1 MARDT
6 GSSCRLCRRENLKL
20 FLKGDRCYGD
30 KCAFER
36 RAYPP
41 GQHGQRRGGKLS
53 DYKLQL
59 REKQK
64 VKRIYGLLEKQFRR
78 YYYRAEKQKG
88 ITGTN
93 LLILLECRLDNVV
106 YRMGF
111 ASSRKQARQLIRH
124 SHFLVADKKVNIPSY
139 QVKVGDVIQVR
150 EGSRKVP
157 AFIEALETV
166 VRRGIPEWME
176 VDKEN
181 FRGTLKALPN
191 REELTMPI
199 QEQLIVELYSK

>member
-1 MARDT
+1 
-6 GSSCRLCRRENLKL
+6 LKL

-36 RAYPP
+36 RPYPP

-53 DYKLQL
+53 DYRLQL

-64 VKRIYGLLEKQFRR
+64 VKRIYGVLEKQFRR
-78 YYYRAEKQKG
+78 YYYRAEKEKG
-88 ITGTN
+88 ITGTR

-124 SHFLVADKKVNIPSY
+124 NHFMVNDKKVNIPSY
-139 QVKVGDVIQVR
+139 QVKIGDVIQAR

-157 AFIEALETV
+157 SISEALETV
-166 VRRGIPEWME
+166 VRRGIPDWIEM
-176 VDKEN
+176 DKEN
-181 FRGTLKALPN
+181 FRGTLKALPS
-191 REELTMPI
+191 REDLTMPI